1 MEEPRRLGGRYEL
14 GGVLG
19 RGGMAEV
26 YLGHDTRLGRSV
38 AVKTLRADMARDP
51 SFQARFRREAQSA
64 ASLNHPAIVAVYDT
78 GEDYIDGIS
87 IPYIVMEYVEGSTL
101 RELLHSGR
109 RLLPER
115 ALEMTIGILQALE
128 YSHRAGIVHR
138 DIKPANVM
146 LTRQG
151 NVKVM
156 DFGIA
161 RAMGDAGM
169 TMTQTSAVI
178 GTAQYLSPEQAKGE
192 QVDARSD
199 LYSTGCLLYELLT
212 VRPPFV
218 GDSPVAVAYQH
229 VREEAQPPS
238 VFDPEVRPEV
248 DAIVLKAL
256 AKDRDYRYQS
266 ADEMRDD
273 IERFLDGLPVAAA
286 QQAAAYGMGA
296 AGYGYDQNGYPQH
309 DPYGQT
315 NLLPQQ
321 GPGGPT
327 TVLPQAA
334 PAGYAAQPQP
344 GYDDGYGQTYAGAP
358 GAGGNDGYDDG
369 YGRGGRRGEEPP
381 KKSNTSWIVLAVAAV
396 LVLVGT
402 FFVAQAMFGNKK
414 GGEDKKEAVKITAP
428 GLVGKTLAEAKALVA
443 QAGPK
448 LVVTEGDKIACPDA
462 NVKKDQVCTQTPTA
476 GNQVAEAATITV
488 QLSSGPAKSAVPN
501 VVGKSKE
508 QAVKALTDAGFTNV
522 TTDYKDDDNAPLDQV
537 LTQDPASGAADPTA
551 PVKLTVSQG
560 KAKINVPSVVGQ
572 QKEAAEAALTSAGF
586 QVDSSKTQTTNEPAK
601 VNTVASQNPAGG
613 KQPANTKI
621 TLTIFKAPE
630 KVSVPPLQNVQL
642 KEAIKTLQGMGL
654 QYTVVQGPQDPNAT
668 VIASNPQ
675 AGTQVD
681 PNTSVGL
688 MTKAVDPPKG
698 SDPPTV
704 PGIPGLPTP
713 SNTKGGPNN

>member
-26 YLGHDTRLGRSV
+26 YLAHDTRLGRSV

-238 VFDPEVRPEV
+238 VFDPEVRPEI

-296 AGYGYDQNGYPQH
+296 AGYGYDQNGYPQQH

-315 NLLPQQ
+315 NVLPQQ
-321 GPGGPT
+321 PGGGPT
-327 TVLPQAA
+327 TVLPQASA
-334 PAGYAAQPQP
+334 QP
-344 GYDDGYGQTYAGAP
+344 GYGQGGYQDDGYGQTYAGAP
-358 GAGGNDGYDDG
+358 GGGHDGYDDG
-369 YGRGGRRGEEPP
+369 YGEGGRGRRGEDRP

-402 FFVAQAMFGNKK
+402 FFVAQAMFSDK
-414 GGEDKKEAVKITAP
+414 GTKDAAKVSVP
-428 GLVGKTLAEAKALVA
+428 NLVGKSLADAKTA
-443 QAGPK
+443 AGAK
-448 LVVTEGDKIACPDA
+448 LQVTEGDKIACPDT
-462 NVKKDQVCTQTPTA
+462 NVKKDQVCTQNPVS
-476 GNQVAEAATITV
+476 GGQVAENATITV
-488 QLSSGPAKSAVPN
+488 QISSGPAKAQVPN
-501 VVGKSKE
+501 VVGKTKD
-508 QAVKALTDAGFTNV
+508 QATKALADAGFTNV
-522 TTDYKDDDNAPLDQV
+522 TTEYKDDDTAPQENV
-537 LTQDPASGAADPTA
+537 TAQDPAANNTADPSA
-551 PVKLTVSQG
+551 PIKLTVSQG
-560 KAKINVPSVVGQ
+560 KTKVNVPNVVGA
-572 QKEAAEAALTSAGF
+572 QKEDAQNQLQGLGF
-586 QVDSSKTQTTNEPAK
+586 QVDASKTTPTNDPTK
-601 VNTVASQNPAGG
+601 VNTVASQSVAPNTKA
-613 KQPANTKI
+613 PANTKI
-621 TLTIFKAPE
+621 SLTVYKAPD
-630 KVSVPPLQNVQL
+630 KATVPPLQNAKLSDAIAQL
-642 KEAIKTLQGMGL
+642 QKVGL
-654 QYTVVQGPQDPNAT
+654 GYTVVGPQDANAI
-668 VIASNPQ
+668 VQMSNPG
-675 AGTQVD
+675 AGTQLD
-681 PNTSVGL
+681 PNTQVQL
-688 MTKAVDPPKG
+688 FTKAADPPKG
-698 SDPPTV
+698 GDPF
-704 PGIPGLPTP
+704 PTP
-713 SNTKGGPNN
+713 PAPGKGNN

>member
-321 GPGGPT
+321 VPGGPT

-369 YGRGGRRGEEPP
+369 YGRSGRRGEEPP

-414 GGEDKKEAVKITAP
+414 GEDKKEAVKVTAP

-448 LVVTEGDKIACPDA
+448 LVLTEGDKIACPDT
-462 NVKKDQVCTQTPTA
+462 NVKKDQVCTQTPTV
-476 GNQVAEAATITV
+476 GTQVAEAATITV

-508 QAVKALTDAGFTNV
+508 QAVKALADAGFTNV

-537 LTQDPASGAADPTA
+537 LNQDPATGGADPTA

-572 QKEAAEAALTSAGF
+572 QKEAAEAALTAAGF

-621 TLTIFKAPE
+621 TLTVFKAPE

-698 SDPPTV
+698 TDTPTL

>member
-321 GPGGPT
+321 VPGGPT

-334 PAGYAAQPQP
+334 PGGYAAQPQP

-369 YGRGGRRGEEPP
+369 YGRGGRRAEEPP

-414 GGEDKKEAVKITAP
+414 GGEEKKEAPKIAAP

-448 LVVTEGDKIACPDA
+448 LVVTEGDRIACPDA
-462 NVKKDQVCTQTPTA
+462 NVKKDQVCTQNPTA

-488 QLSSGPAKSAVPN
+488 QLSSGPAKSTVPN

-508 QAVKALTDAGFTNV
+508 QAAKALADAGFTNV
-522 TTDYKDDDNAPLDQV
+522 TTEYKDDDNAPLDQV
-537 LTQDPASGAADPTA
+537 LTQDPASGGADPTA

-572 QKEAAEAALTSAGF
+572 QKEAAEAALTGAGF

-654 QYTVVQGPQDPNAT
+654 QFTVVQGPQDPNAT
-668 VIASNPQ
+668 VIASNPA

-698 SDPPTV
+698 GDTPTV

>member
-26 YLGHDTRLGRSV
+26 YLGHDTRLGRTV
-38 AVKTLRADMARDP
+38 AVKTLRTDMARDP

-101 RELLHSGR
+101 RELLHTGR

-192 QVDARSD
+192 TVDARSD

-229 VREEAQPPS
+229 VREEPAPPS
-238 VFDPEVRPEV
+238 SYDPEVRPEI

-256 AKDRDYRYQS
+256 AKERDYRYQS

-273 IERFLDGLPVAAA
+273 IERFLDGLPVNAA
-286 QQAAAYGMGA
+286 QQAAYGMGA
-296 AGYGYDQNGYPQH
+296 AGYGYDQGGNQY

-315 NLLPQQ
+315 NVLPQQ
-321 GPGGPT
+321 GGGPT
-327 TVLPQAA
+327 TVLPPVGNQQPA
-334 PAGYAAQPQP
+334 PYGGGYQ
-344 GYDDGYGQTYAGAP
+344 DNGYGGN
-358 GAGGNDGYDDG
+358 GGDGYDNG
-369 YGRGGRRGEEPP
+369 YEGRGSRRREEQP

-396 LVLVGT
+396 LVLVGA
-402 FFVAQAMFGNKK
+402 FFVVQSMVKT
-414 GGEDKKEAVKITAP
+414 GGTNA
-428 GLVGKTLAEAKALVA
+428 GKTSVPNLSALSLADAENAAKAQSATLKVVA
-443 QAGPK
+443 GTPAATCADTKVQ
-448 LVVTEGDKIACPDA
+448 
-462 NVKKDQVCTQTPTA
+462 KDQVCTQEPAVGGTM
-476 GNQVAEAATITV
+476 AADGTITV
-488 QLSSGPAKSAVPN
+488 HLAAAAAQVDVPDVSGQAKDAATKALKDKGFDVKVTYANDDKIDQDKVISQDVKDKAAPGTTITLTVSSGQQKVAVPN
-501 VVGKSKE
+501 VTGK
-508 QAVKALTDAGFTNV
+508 AVDEATQTLSDAGFSVVVNNKSV
-522 TTDYKDDDNAPLDQV
+522 TDPTQAGQVLDQSIKN
-537 LTQDPASGAADPTA
+537 TQA
-551 PVKLTVSQG
+551 KQG
-560 KAKINVPSVVGQ
+560 
-572 QKEAAEAALTSAGF
+572 TS
-586 QVDSSKTQTTNEPAK
+586 
-601 VNTVASQNPAGG
+601 
-613 KQPANTKI
+613 I
-621 TLTIFKAPE
+621 TLTVGKLAD
-630 KVSVPPLQNVQL
+630 KVSMPPLQNVKVSQ
-642 KEAIKTLQGMGL
+642 AIKQLSELKIGYRIT
-654 QYTVVQGPQDPNAT
+654 GPQDPNAT
-668 VIASNPQ
+668 VTATSVP
-675 AGTQVD
+675 AGTQLTPGADEV
-681 PNTSVGL
+681 VL
-688 MTKAVDPPKG
+688 MTQSATKTDEPK
-698 SDPPTV
+698 P
-704 PGIPGLPTP
+704 
-713 SNTKGGPNN
+713 

>member
-229 VREEAQPPS
+229 VREEPQPPS

-256 AKDRDYRYQS
+256 AKDRDYRYQT

-296 AGYGYDQNGYPQH
+296 AYGYDQNGYPQQH

-315 NLLPQQ
+315 NVLPQQ
-321 GPGGPT
+321 APGGPT
-327 TVLPQAA
+327 TVLPQAS
-334 PAGYAAQPQP
+334 PAGYPGQPQAG

-358 GAGGNDGYDDG
+358 GGGNDGYDEG
-369 YGRGGRRGEEPP
+369 YGRAGRRGEEPP

-402 FFVAQAMFGNKK
+402 FFVAQAMFGNK
-414 GGEDKKEAVKITAP
+414 GGGTKEAPQVAVP
-428 GLVGKTLAEAKALVA
+428 NLVGKTLADAKTLAT

-448 LVVTEGDKIACPDA
+448 LVVTEGEKIACPDT
-462 NVKKDQVCTQTPTA
+462 NVKKDQVCTQNPAA
-476 GNQVAEAATITV
+476 GGQVAETATITV
-488 QLSSGPAKSAVPN
+488 QLSSGPAKATVPG
-501 VVGKSKE
+501 VVGKTKD
-508 QAVKALTDAGFTNV
+508 QALKALADAGFTNV

-537 LTQDPASGAADPTA
+537 IAQDPANGGADPAA

-572 QKEAAEAALTSAGF
+572 QKEAAQAALEAAGF
-586 QVDSSKTQTTNEPAK
+586 QVDASKTAQTTDPAK
-601 VNTVASQNPAGG
+601 VNTVASQNPSGG

-630 KVSVPPLQNVQL
+630 KVSVPPLQNVPL
-642 KEAIKTLQGMGL
+642 KDAIAKLESMGL
-654 QYTVVQGPQDPNAT
+654 KYSVTGGPQDPNAI
-668 VIASNPQ
+668 VLASNPP

-698 SDPPTV
+698 GDTPTV
-704 PGIPGLPTP
+704 PGIPGFPNPT
-713 SNTKGGPNN
+713 NTKGGPNNN

>member
-26 YLGHDTRLGRSV
+26 YLAHDTRLGRSV

-212 VRPPFV
+212 VRPPFI

-229 VREEAQPPS
+229 VREEPQPPS
-238 VFDPEVRPEV
+238 VFDPEVRPEI

-256 AKDRDYRYQS
+256 AKERDYRYQS

-286 QQAAAYGMGA
+286 QQAAYGMGS
-296 AGYGYDQNGYPQH
+296 AGYGYDQNGYPQQH

-315 NLLPQQ
+315 NVLPQQ
-321 GPGGPT
+321 PGGGPT
-327 TVLPQAA
+327 TLLPQAS
-334 PAGYAAQPQP
+334 GQP
-344 GYDDGYGQTYAGAP
+344 GYGQQGGYPDDGYGQTYAGQ
-358 GAGGNDGYDDG
+358 GGNDDG
-369 YGRGGRRGEEPP
+369 QGRAGRRGEEQP
-381 KKSNTSWIVLAVAAV
+381 KKSNTSWIVLAIAAV

-402 FFVAQAMFGNKK
+402 FFVAQAMFGDK
-414 GGEDKKEAVKITAP
+414 GTKDPVKVAAP
-428 GLVGKTLAEAKALVA
+428 NLVGRTLADAKTAA
-443 QAGPK
+443 AAAGSK
-448 LVVTEGDKIACPDA
+448 LVVAEGEKLACPDA
-462 NVKKDQVCTQTPTA
+462 NIKKDQVCTQNPVA
-476 GNQVAEAATITV
+476 GLQVAETSTITV
-488 QLSSGPAKSAVPN
+488 QLSSGPAKATVPP
-501 VVGKSKE
+501 VVGKTKD
-508 QAVKALTDAGFTNV
+508 QALQALAAAGFTNV
-522 TTDYKDDDNAPLDQV
+522 GTPEYKDDDNAPQDTV
-537 LTQDPASGAADPTA
+537 TAQDPAANASADPTA
-551 PVKLTVSQG
+551 PIKLTVSQG
-560 KAKINVPSVVGQ
+560 KSKINVPSVVGA
-572 QKEAAEAALTSAGF
+572 QKEDAQNTLQGLGF
-586 QVDSSKTQTTNEPAK
+586 QVVIAPQTTPAPDPSK
-601 VNTVASQNPAGG
+601 VNTVASQSVPANT
-613 KQPANTKI
+613 KAAANTKI
-621 TLTIFKAPE
+621 TLTVFKAPD
-630 KVSVPPLQNVQL
+630 KAQVPPLQNQKLSDAIAQL
-642 KEAIKTLQGMGL
+642 AKAGL
-654 QYTVVQGPQDPNAT
+654 GYTVVAGPQDPNAT
-668 VIASNPQ
+668 VQMTNPG

-681 PNTSVGL
+681 PNTQVQL
-688 MTKAVDPPKG
+688 FTKPADPPKG
-698 SDPPTV
+698 GDPTT
-704 PGIPGLPTP
+704 TP
-713 SNTKGGPNN
+713 PKGDH

>member
-26 YLGHDTRLGRSV
+26 YLAHDTRLGRQV
-38 AVKTLRADMARDP
+38 AVKTLRTDMARDP

-101 RELLHSGR
+101 RELLHTGR

-192 QVDARSD
+192 TVDARSD

-229 VREEAQPPS
+229 VREEPAPPS
-238 VFDPEVRPEV
+238 AYDPEVRPEI

-256 AKDRDYRYQS
+256 AKERDYRYQS

-286 QQAAAYGMGA
+286 QQAAYGMGA
-296 AGYGYDQNGYPQH
+296 AGYGYDQGNGQY

-315 NLLPQQ
+315 NVLPQQ
-321 GPGGPT
+321 GGPT
-327 TVLPQAA
+327 TVLPPVGNQQPA
-334 PAGYAAQPQP
+334 PYGGYQDGGYGNGNGG
-344 GYDDGYGQTYAGAP
+344 GYDDGYE
-358 GAGGNDGYDDG
+358 
-369 YGRGGRRGEEPP
+369 GRGSRRREEQP

-396 LVLVGT
+396 LVLVGA
-402 FFVAQAMFGNKK
+402 FFVVQAMVKT
-414 GGEDKKEAVKITAP
+414 GGGASKTSVP
-428 GLVGKTLAEAKALVA
+428 NLVGKSLPDA
-443 QAGPK
+443 QAAAKSQNPK
-448 LVVTEGDKIACPDA
+448 LTVAAGDPIACPDT
-462 NVKKDQVCTQTPTA
+462 KIQKDQVCTQEQAA
-476 GNQVAEAATITV
+476 GTEVAVDTKIIV
-488 QLSSGPAKSAVPN
+488 HLSSGPAQVDVPDVTN
-501 VVGKSKE
+501 QTK
-508 QAVKALTDAGFTNV
+508 DAAT
-522 TTDYKDDDNAPLDQV
+522 
-537 LTQDPASGAADPTA
+537 
-551 PVKLTVSQG
+551 
-560 KAKINVPSVVGQ
+560 
-572 QKEAAEAALTSAGF
+572 AALSAKGF
-586 QVDSSKTQTTNEPAK
+586 QVTVNYSNDDKVDQDKVISQSVSGKAATGTLITLVVSSGSQK
-601 VNTVASQNPAGG
+601 VTVPNLVGQSQDNASQQLAELNLT
-613 KQPANTKI
+613 ANVVTKTVTDQTKVGQVI
-621 TLTIFKAPE
+621 DQSVPKNSQVKKGTQVTLTVGKLAD
-630 KVSVPPLQNVQL
+630 KVTMPPLQNLKVGDAIAKLNELGLRYQL
-642 KEAIKTLQGMGL
+642 A
-654 QYTVVQGPQDPNAT
+654 GPQDSNA
-668 VIASNPQ
+668 VVVSSNVP
-675 AGTQVD
+675 AGTQLN
-681 PNTSVGL
+681 PNDMVILVVKSAD
-688 MTKAVDPPKG
+688 KP
-698 SDPPTV
+698 S
-704 PGIPGLPTP
+704 LP
-713 SNTKGGPNN
+713 

>member
-26 YLGHDTRLGRSV
+26 YLAHDTRLGRSV

-229 VREEAQPPS
+229 VREEPQPPS
-238 VFDPEVRPEV
+238 VFDPEVRPEI

-286 QQAAAYGMGA
+286 QQAAAYGMGP
-296 AGYGYDQNGYPQH
+296 AGYGYDQNGYPQQH

-315 NLLPQQ
+315 NMMPQQ
-321 GPGGPT
+321 PGGGPT
-327 TVLPQAA
+327 TLLPQAA
-334 PAGYAAQPQP
+334 GYQDDGYGQTSGGAHGGGHD
-344 GYDDGYGQTYAGAP
+344 GYDDGYGQG
-358 GAGGNDGYDDG
+358 
-369 YGRGGRRGEEPP
+369 GGRRGDDRQ

-402 FFVAQAMFGNKK
+402 FFVAQAMFSDK
-414 GGEDKKEAVKITAP
+414 GTKDTPKVSAP
-428 GLVGKTLAEAKALVA
+428 NLVGKSLADAKTAAAAV
-443 QAGPK
+443 GPK
-448 LVVTEGDKIACPDA
+448 LVVTEGDKIACPDT
-462 NVKKDQVCTQTPTA
+462 NIKKDQVCTQTPTA
-476 GNQVAEAATITV
+476 GTSVSEDAHITV
-488 QLSSGPAKSAVPN
+488 QVSSGPAKTQIPAVTGKTKDQAMQALAAAGFTNVGQPDYKDDDTAPQDTVLSQDPAAGTPADPSAPVKLTISQGKAKQTVPN
-501 VVGKSKE
+501 VVG
-508 QAVKALTDAGFTNV
+508 A
-522 TTDYKDDDNAPLDQV
+522 
-537 LTQDPASGAADPTA
+537 
-551 PVKLTVSQG
+551 
-560 KAKINVPSVVGQ
+560 
-572 QKEAAEAALTSAGF
+572 QKEDAQNTLQTAGF
-586 QVDSSKTQTTNEPAK
+586 QVDASKTTPTSDPTK
-601 VNTVASQNPAGG
+601 INTVAQQSVTPNTKAPV
-613 KQPANTKI
+613 NTKI
-621 TLTIFKAPE
+621 ILTIYKAPD
-630 KVSVPPLQNVQL
+630 KSTVPPLQNQKLSDAVAAL
-642 KEAIKTLQGMGL
+642 TKAGL
-654 QYTVVQGPQDPNAT
+654 GYTVVVGPQDNNAI
-668 VIASNPQ
+668 VIQSVPG
-675 AGTQVD
+675 AGTQLD
-681 PNTSVGL
+681 PNTQVQL
-688 MTKAVDPPKG
+688 MTRPADPA
-698 SDPPTV
+698 
-704 PGIPGLPTP
+704 
-713 SNTKGGPNN
+713 KGGDTNTTPPNKGGNN